1 MATLPFLLIGIWIAS
16 YFDNREKE
24 RKRKLNEFIKWCDQI
39 GKSSCDS
46 KPKYRM
52 KEVSSEDE
60 ELFLTDL
67 GDFDEAF
74 KL

>member
-1 MATLPFLLIGIWIAS
+1 MAMLPVYLLLWWFGSWLES
-16 YFDNREKE
+16 LEKSGKE
-24 RKRKLNEFIKWCDQI
+24 TKRVA
-39 GKSSCDS
+39 
-46 KPKYRM
+46 KPRYRM
-52 KEVSSEDE
+52 KEVRPGDD

>member
-1 MATLPFLLIGIWIAS
+1 MAMIPVYLLLWWFGSWLES
-16 YFDNREKE
+16 KE
-24 RKRKLNEFIKWCDQI
+24 RKAKLATRIQKRT
-39 GKSSCDS
+39 

-52 KEVSSEDE
+52 KEVRPEDD
-60 ELFLTDL
+60 ELFMTDL

>member
-1 MATLPFLLIGIWIAS
+1 MRAHDEVMRILYGG
-16 YFDNREKE
+16 EVKQKE
-24 RKRKLNEFIKWCDQI
+24 
-39 GKSSCDS
+39 

-52 KEVSSEDE
+52 KEVSPESD
-60 ELFLTDL
+60 ELFMTDL